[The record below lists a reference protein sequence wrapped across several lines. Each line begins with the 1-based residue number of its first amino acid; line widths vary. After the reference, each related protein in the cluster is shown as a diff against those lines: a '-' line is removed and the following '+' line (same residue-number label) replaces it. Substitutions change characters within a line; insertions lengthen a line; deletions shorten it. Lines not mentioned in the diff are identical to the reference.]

1 MEKFLGSGGRPE
13 LNKGGEVDEIEELQN
28 PFDFVF
34 GGQIG
39 ELTGIGEDVPTGD
52 GVAGGMGEWDWHE
65 FVEFG

>member
-1 MEKFLGSGGRPE
+1 M
-13 LNKGGEVDEIEELQN
+13 DEIEELQS

-39 ELTGIGEDVPTGD
+39 ELTGVGEDMPTGD